1 VQRLARCHA
10 LDTAGRYE
18 EAIVCY
24 TEAMQGSNPNHNPNP
39 IAILIILGIIYL
51 ITR

>member
-1 VQRLARCHA
+1 
-10 LDTAGRYE
+10 GRYE

-24 TEAMQGSNPNHNPNP
+24 TEAMQGNPNHNPSP